1 MTQGKLTPGGKTD
14 TSGPKF
20 QRSTVRKGSAPT
32 FLPRYFQCVSTDG
45 DDMELKSLMV
55 WDQRGLMVC
64 AQSGLTVWDQRGL
77 TVWDQSSLK
86 VWAQSGL
93 RHNAFDCSRRFPGT
107 KCLH

>member
-20 QRSTVRKGSAPT
+20 WRGTVRKGSTPT
-32 FLPRYFQCVSTDG
+32 FLPRYFQYVSTDG
-45 DDMELKSLMV
+45 DDMELKSLM
-55 WDQRGLMVC
+55 
-64 AQSGLTVWDQRGL
+64 VWDQRGL

-93 RHNAFDCSRRFPGT
+93 RHNAFDCSKRFPGT